1 MPLLDLSQV
10 TDSLASTL
18 RLNITQRI
26 DPSLAA
32 SLDVTTLPPERVREA
47 ANTINL
53 YLYHIAEDPY
63 YRNLPGNLSD
73 DNPAS
78 TKPMSLILFY
88 ILTTHHEVDSVFD
101 SVVQQR
107 LMGYAL
113 KTFHDFSTIT
123 DLSEINGTP
132 LLNIDLHGRDNGLE
146 ISLRPLTP
154 EESIS
159 FWSAEDRMT
168 TRLSAY
174 YEVRYALLEPEL
186 PRRLPGIV
194 LRLGNFIVDIASP
207 QLAGTRS
214 QLTFDLPAIA
224 GGGRQTTE
232 ASPARVGPPVAALP
246 ESNRLTLLGS
256 GLTMGRTRR
265 IYLGNARWRQR
276 LPGVNRVLLD
286 PSLPANAAAGW
297 AVTEN
302 AGQIEIAFGTTLSVA
317 MPPGPAVDLPVEP
330 GIYTVNVEVV
340 KERLV
345 IFGQLK
351 AITDL
356 SSAASFAV
364 IPRVTGAA
372 LVDPLQRR
380 IRVDLDP
387 SLDLTPTDP
396 GSPGPLDI
404 LFVANGQNYIRH
416 DPAGPGTYDPGDFEP
431 FEDTLEFRA
440 AFDPTVPGAYPLR
453 VIVEGAESQPFWF
466 QVP

>member
-1 MPLLDLSQV
+1 MR
-10 TDSLASTL
+10 ST
-18 RLNITQRI
+18 
-26 DPSLAA
+26 
-32 SLDVTTLPPERVREA
+32 
-47 ANTINL
+47 
-53 YLYHIAEDPY
+53 
-63 YRNLPGNLSD
+63 
-73 DNPAS
+73 
-78 TKPMSLILFY
+78 
-88 ILTTHHEVDSVFD
+88 SVFD

-123 DLSEINGTP
+123 DRSEINGTP
-132 LLNIDLHGRDNGLE
+132 LLNIDLHGRDNALE

-232 ASPARVGPPVAALP
+232 ASPARVGPPIAALP

-256 GLTMGRTRR
+256 GLTTGRTRR

-340 KERLV
+340 KESLV

-416 DPAGPGTYDPGDFEP
+416 DPAGPGTFDAGDFEP
-431 FEDTLEFRA
+431 FEQYTRVPRRLRPDGPRRLPA
-440 AFDPTVPGAYPLR
+440 AGHRRRRRKPALLVPGAMTVATGPWRVPPDVAPEAAPPRDRKAGRDRAAPCGAAPGVARHFRHPGNDRRHARSGGAVGTARASRPHPLR
-453 VIVEGAESQPFWF
+453 QARPR
-466 QVP
+466 